1 MHTYSVPEDILADK
15 RHKNWFWDSNE
26 VFNSGLSVNAIVVR
40 LYLARC
46 ANGERQAWPSLNTIA
61 RSCGI
66 SKPTVIKAL
75 KELEEKGWITKKIQ
89 RRASLE
95 YTTTIYTLNDPPKP
109 SSSPSEGGGKG
120 DLPPVKIE
128 TGGKEGV
135 VNDVDQVV
143 KQVDNLVND
152 DDNVVNEVDPNNT
165 HITIPK
171 EEIPMEEKE
180 MLLSSLRSD
189 NNISGPALRA
199 PSADVPPEKPFC
211 DPGPYR
217 AVNRPKKRDS
227 RPQAGAADGAKNGSK
242 ELIAELV
249 REYRSLG
256 VEERARDYAI
266 IGSLYNRHGYE
277 KVFEGIAAL
286 GAAMAVQEVRSPLL
300 YLKGILEPRKKASSD
315 DGYGYLK
322 PPSNE
327 AAARKLAVLKAFYT

>member
-1 MHTYSVPEDILADK
+1 MNQKYAAQAIPKDKSHGLVLNRPVLFLKPLTGRGKMHTYSVPEDILADK

-109 SSSPSEGGGKG
+109 SSSSGEGGGKG

-128 TGGKEGV
+128 TASKEGV

-152 DDNVVNEVDPNNT
+152 VDNVVNEVDPNNT
-165 HITIPK
+165 HITIPR

-199 PSADVPPEKPFC
+199 PS
-211 DPGPYR
+211 
-217 AVNRPKKRDS
+217 
-227 RPQAGAADGAKNGSK
+227 
-242 ELIAELV
+242 
-249 REYRSLG
+249 
-256 VEERARDYAI
+256 
-266 IGSLYNRHGYE
+266 
-277 KVFEGIAAL
+277 
-286 GAAMAVQEVRSPLL
+286 
-300 YLKGILEPRKKASSD
+300 
-315 DGYGYLK
+315 
-322 PPSNE
+322 
-327 AAARKLAVLKAFYT
+327 